1 MQSVNMRAL
10 MALVPLLGAAGV
22 KALPQATSTAVP
34 TPTSSGPAV
43 TASGNP
49 FEGYQQY
56 ANPYYSSEVIS
67 LAVPSMTGSLAAQ
80 ASAAADIPSFHWM

>member
-1 MQSVNMRAL
+1 

-22 KALPQATSTAVP
+22 NALPQATSTPVTSSTSSAS
-34 TPTSSGPAV
+34 PTSSGPAV

-67 LAVPSMTGSLAAQ
+67 LAVPSMTGSLAEQ
-80 ASAAADIPSFHWM
+80 ASAAAEIPSFHWM